1 MERVSTSMLYCRWDP
16 KFQKVR
22 AHCLTAQ
29 RAEEQDHDQRLA
41 KKIIFY
47 SFSIE
52 SPTFLHAS
60 IFSPSIDSCNVQSDA
75 QTHSLS
81 LSLSLLF
88 QASPN
93 SHAVACLKELLIF
106 VVLLW
111 TNYLFLLQVIMHS
124 FFLICIHICW
134 WLDQLTLW
142 YDCISLYTHQRRWS
156 LGLTKSESHTLI
168 IFLLYTTW
176 LFLIVV

>member
-1 MERVSTSMLYCRWDP
+1 
-16 KFQKVR
+16 VR

-81 LSLSLLF
+81 LSLSLSLVSSIAQF
-88 QASPN
+88 TRCGLSEGA
-93 SHAVACLKELLIF
+93 
-106 VVLLW
+106 
-111 TNYLFLLQVIMHS
+111 TYLR
-124 FFLICIHICW
+124 C
-134 WLDQLTLW
+134 LTLNKL
-142 YDCISLYTHQRRWS
+142 SVLTASNHAQLFFNLYTH
-156 LGLTKSESHTLI
+156 
-168 IFLLYTTW
+168 LLMT
-176 LFLIVV
+176 